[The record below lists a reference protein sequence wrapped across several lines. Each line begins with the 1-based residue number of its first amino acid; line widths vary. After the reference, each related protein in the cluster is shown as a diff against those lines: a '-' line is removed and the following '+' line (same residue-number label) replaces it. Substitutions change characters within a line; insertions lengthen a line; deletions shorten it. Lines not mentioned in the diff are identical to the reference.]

1 MRRRETVKNT
11 LLVLVV
17 IALVLFCGWMEPR
30 YEREDCVVTEVRGNE
45 AVAEDRCG
53 YVWCYY
59 VEDEAPSVGDVV
71 TLKMHT
77 NNTVDYI
84 DDDVVLDVVA
94 QQ

>member
-1 MRRRETVKNT
+1 MMRETVKNT

-17 IALVLFCGWMEPR
+17 IALVVFAHWMEPR
-30 YEREDCVVTEVRGNE
+30 YERTDCVITEVQGCKVE
-45 AVAEDRCG
+45 AQDSCG

-77 NNTVDYI
+77 NNTTDYI
-84 DDDVVLDVVA
+84 NDDVVLNVIA
-94 QQ
+94 Q

>member
-30 YEREDCVVTEVRGNE
+30 YEREDCVVTEVRGSE
-45 AVAEDRCG
+45 VVVEDRCG

-77 NNTVDYI
+77 NNTTDYI

>member
-1 MRRRETVKNT
+1 MKKTNILA
-11 LLVLVV
+11 LL
-17 IALVLFCGWMEPR
+17 ITLVLFLLASYYEPR
-30 YEREDCVVTEVRGNE
+30 YERTDCVVTEVRGNE
-45 AVAEDRCG
+45 VVVEDRCG

-94 QQ
+94 Q